1 MEALPASVKR
11 PTRGQGF
18 LENNKVVNAAKKYLD
33 FSSDLPYFS
42 QAIESET
49 FYNLLGRST
58 GRPTR
63 PMLGK
68 ETRKIFEQL
77 TLVSQLG
84 LTMVGSIGLGFAIGY
99 YLDKWLG
106 TKGIFLTLFIL
117 LGIGGGGYTVYRQI
131 RELEDSEE
139 EP

>member
-1 MEALPASVKR
+1 ML
-11 PTRGQGF
+11 
-18 LENNKVVNAAKKYLD
+18 
-33 FSSDLPYFS
+33 
-42 QAIESET
+42 AIVSET
-49 FYNLLGRST
+49 FYNLLGCST
-58 GRPTR
+58 GRPLHS
-63 PMLGK
+63 MLGK
-68 ETRKIFEQL
+68 ETHKIFEQL

-99 YLDKWLG
+99 FLDKWLG

-139 EP
+139 ENS